1 MKYYGIIGYGMTN
14 ETRPGICEE
23 RVTERTYFGDI
34 LRNNIR
40 TQAASKV
47 NDDITISNEFS
58 IVADPFAFENY
69 SFIRY
74 VTYRGVKWKV
84 VSVELQYPR
93 LIIGVGGVY
102 NG

>member
-1 MKYYGIIGYGMTN
+1 MKYYGMIGYGITN
-14 ETRPGICEE
+14 ETRPGIWEE
-23 RVTERTYFGDI
+23 ALIERAYFGDI
-34 LRNNIR
+34 VRSSVR
-40 TQAASKV
+40 AQTASKV

-58 IVADPFAFENY
+58 IVADPFAFENH

-74 VTYRGVKWKV
+74 ITYLGVKWKV
-84 VSVELQYPR
+84 TSVELQYPR